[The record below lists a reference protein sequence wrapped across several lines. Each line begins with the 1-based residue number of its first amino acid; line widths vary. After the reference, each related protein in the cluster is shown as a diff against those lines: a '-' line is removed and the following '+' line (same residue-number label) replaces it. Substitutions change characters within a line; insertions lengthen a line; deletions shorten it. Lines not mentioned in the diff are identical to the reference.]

1 MILLDV
7 PAARMPAFDTA
18 AAINIPFTGACGMV
32 LVAIVVWGAPWLATE
47 KMERRESVPHI
58 KLTSYELR

>member
-1 MILLDV
+1 
-7 PAARMPAFDTA
+7 
-18 AAINIPFTGACGMV
+18 MV